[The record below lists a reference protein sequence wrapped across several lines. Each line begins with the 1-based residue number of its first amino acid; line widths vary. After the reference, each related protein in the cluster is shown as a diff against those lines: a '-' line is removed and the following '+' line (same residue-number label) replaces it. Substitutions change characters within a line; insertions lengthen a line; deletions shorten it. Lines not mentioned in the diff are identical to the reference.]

1 MDEEVKRSRGDRG
14 KNKQKYHYSVYN
26 HENNEKEYFFT
37 LQDICDR
44 YTISRSTANNMLMGK
59 VVKFNQFNNITI
71 QRDCKS
77 VVQVELKIS
86 DDDMV
91 KYLPHLL

>member
-1 MDEEVKRSRGDRG
+1 MDEVKRSRGDRG
-14 KNKQKYHYSVYN
+14 KNNKKYHYSVVN
-26 HENNEKEYFFT
+26 NETNEKEYFFT
-37 LQDICDR
+37 LQDICNR

-71 QRDCKS
+71 ERDCKP

-86 DDDMV
+86 EEDMV
-91 KYLPHLL
+91 KYLPELL